1 MSEQMDDF
9 DVEVSSLTAPAT
21 TSVGENQEDDAPI
34 AADDASPHAPPVR
47 RVSLGARRP
56 RTQRLLRAGAA
67 ITLLA
72 ALISAIL
79 LLPTGNR
86 DAFLGLITPPTPF
99 PTATPQPGNDAF
111 LWEHTVPWG
120 QLFIDGKPGPDV
132 SGSAVRQSDELPEGA
147 PFHLARGH
155 HTIEYRAA
163 PFPTLKCVLTVPV
176 ARGDTCPLERTG
188 DFSFLTPTAPA
199 TRLLDLQAT
208 VDRLPKAQADALV
221 AAAQAELT
229 SLAASLPVG
238 SLDAGDHYL
247 NSAGQLAQATTT
259 LRIEPQ
265 FHLDSSVREFNGL
278 PCAPLCSVGSI
289 FPYYNPDGGWPVQA
303 LVALTWRYTTVAG
316 QVVQA
321 DGLAIPTGALPTTL
335 ISLST
340 RWTGGEWQTP
350 TPIFDAPE
358 TDPVICPTGAHA
370 LDVFQAT
377 PAPATVDQK
386 LQWPYI
392 ASTAELG
399 CLFAGSETD
408 QDTGKPT
415 GPIALVLYRAG
426 ALVAANAAAQHD
438 FPTLPHASA
447 HERALANAV
456 APTQL
461 G

>member
-1 MSEQMDDF
+1 MSEHLDDF
-9 DVEVSSLTAPAT
+9 DVEVSALAT
-21 TSVGENQEDDAPI
+21 TSATPDAEGQQHGTLIPPDDAT
-34 AADDASPHAPPVR
+34 ADAPPAR
-47 RVSLGARRP
+47 RISLAARRP
-56 RTQRLLRAGAA
+56 QAQRLLRAGSA

-72 ALISAIL
+72 VLITAVL
-79 LLPTGNR
+79 LLPTSNR
-86 DAFLGLITPPTPF
+86 EAFLRLVTPPPF

-132 SGSAVRQSDELPEGA
+132 SGSAVRQSDGLPEGA
-147 PFHLARGH
+147 VFHLARGH

-176 ARGDTCPLERTG
+176 ERGDTCPLERTG

-238 SLDAGDHYL
+238 SLTPGDHYL
-247 NSAGQLAQATTT
+247 DGAGQLAQATTT

-265 FHLDSSVREFNGL
+265 FHLDSSVREFAGL
-278 PCAPLCSVGSI
+278 PCTPLCTDGGV
-289 FPYYNPDGGWPVQA
+289 FPIYNPGGGWPVQA
-303 LVALTWRYTTVAG
+303 PIALSWRYTTAAG
-316 QVVQA
+316 QVIQA
-321 DGLAIPTGALPTTL
+321 DGPSVPLGELSTSV

-340 RWTGGEWQTP
+340 RWTDGGWQMP
-350 TPIFDAPE
+350 TPVFDAPE
-358 TDPVICPTGAHA
+358 TDPVICPTGSHA

-377 PAPATVDQK
+377 PAPTTVDRNF
-386 LQWPYI
+386 QWPYRV
-392 ASTAELG
+392 STAELG

-456 APTQL
+456 APTSL
-461 G
+461 S